1 MAVNV
6 IAIDGPA
13 ASGKSSAARLLAEAI
28 PGSVYVNTGS
38 MYRAVA
44 WKARKCGLDPLHP
57 DPEKLASMLETTE
70 MRFVPTPNGR
80 ELEVDGV
87 LPGAELRTEEIS
99 AGASAVAAI
108 PAVREKL
115 VQWQRKMAEGNQI
128 VMFYGSNSW
137 SYTHLGNINDLT
149 GWEEAL
155 GSGDITVTFSLQGE

>member
-70 MRFVPTPNGR
+70 MRFVPTPTGR

-87 LPGAELRTEEIS
+87 LPGVELRTEEIS
-99 AGASAVAAI
+99 RGAAGGRGNPRRSGEARSVAAQNGGGKSDRHGGTRYRNGGVPGCEI
-108 PAVREKL
+108 
-115 VQWQRKMAEGNQI
+115 
-128 VMFYGSNSW
+128 
-137 SYTHLGNINDLT
+137 
-149 GWEEAL
+149 
-155 GSGDITVTFSLQGE
+155 

>member
-115 VQWQRKMAEGNQI
+115 VQWQRKAR
-128 VMFYGSNSW
+128 YSS
-137 SYTHLGNINDLT
+137 
-149 GWEEAL
+149 
-155 GSGDITVTFSLQGE
+155 